1 MVCVL
6 CISDTVP
13 GMPCTCCGENLQ
25 GKNYVVGLSCE
36 TFVVYA
42 CIVMEVMYV
51 YVRMP
56 TIVTVCRQ
64 TLTVNIAK
72 KFTHENF
79 LLCK

>member
-1 MVCVL
+1 MYML
-6 CISDTVP
+6 W
-13 GMPCTCCGENLQ
+13 EKNLQ

-64 TLTVNIAK
+64 TLAVNIAK
-72 KFTHENF
+72 KVYPLKVPTM
-79 LLCK
+79 